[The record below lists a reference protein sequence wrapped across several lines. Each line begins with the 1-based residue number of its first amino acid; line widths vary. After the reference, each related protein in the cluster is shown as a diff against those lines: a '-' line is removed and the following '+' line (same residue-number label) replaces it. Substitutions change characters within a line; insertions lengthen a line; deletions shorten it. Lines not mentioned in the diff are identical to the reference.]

1 LFRKKKKT
9 RSEVDNSK
17 KKNIPNM
24 GDVAGLAKTK
34 GCE

>member
-1 LFRKKKKT
+1 LFRKKKK
-9 RSEVDNSK
+9 EVKWKSL
-17 KKNIPNM
+17 KKNISNM